1 RNSKKAMIRFL
12 LKSVFWLSLAFIVM
26 PHFFPADEQSKP
38 QEKPVTA
45 DTRREPD
52 SIDQL
57 LANGKTAVEL
67 GKLCIDN
74 PSFCQNGTS
83 LVSSAGSGLLEGSRA
98 ALEYLSDRFGT
109 KPQPPAKAE
118 PAASPDVQGATGI
131 PIPTPREE
139 ALRAL
144 YRRST
149 GALGR

>member
-1 RNSKKAMIRFL
+1 MIRFL
-12 LKSVFWLSLAFIVM
+12 IKSAFWLTLAFLVM
-26 PHFFPADEQSKP
+26 PRIFPPADKQNTPP
-38 QEKPVTA
+38 QEKPAMTG
-45 DTRREPD
+45 TRREPD

-83 LVSSAGSGLLEGSRA
+83 LVSSAGSGLLEGSRV

-118 PAASPDVQGATGI
+118 PAASPPAVQGATGI

-144 YRRST
+144 DRRST
-149 GALGR
+149 GAIRR

>member
-1 RNSKKAMIRFL
+1 MIRFL
-12 LKSVFWLSLAFIVM
+12 IKSAFWLTLAFLVM
-26 PHFFPADEQSKP
+26 PRIFPADEQNTT
-38 QEKPVTA
+38 QEKPAMTG
-45 DTRREPD
+45 TGREPV

-74 PSFCQNGTS
+74 PSFCQSGTS
-83 LVSSAGSGLLEGSRA
+83 LVSSTGSGFLEGSRV
-98 ALEYLSDRFGT
+98 ALEYLSDRFGA

-118 PAASPDVQGATGI
+118 PAASPAVQAATGI

-144 YRRST
+144 DRRST
-149 GALGR
+149 GAIGR

>member
-1 RNSKKAMIRFL
+1 MIRFL

-26 PHFFPADEQSKP
+26 PHIFPADEQNKP
-38 QEKPVTA
+38 QEKPAAETK
-45 DTRREPD
+45 REPD

-109 KPQPPAKAE
+109 KPQPPAKVE
-118 PAASPDVQGATGI
+118 PAATAPVQAAIGI
-131 PIPTPREE
+131 PIPTSREE

-144 YRRST
+144 DRRPT
-149 GALGR
+149 GSIQR

>member
-1 RNSKKAMIRFL
+1 MIRFL
-12 LKSVFWLSLAFIVM
+12 IKSAFWLTLAFLVM
-26 PHFFPADEQSKP
+26 PRIFPADKQNTP
-38 QEKPVTA
+38 QEKPAMTG
-45 DTRREPD
+45 TRREPD

-67 GKLCIDN
+67 GKLC
-74 PSFCQNGTS
+74 QNGTS
-83 LVSSAGSGLLEGSRA
+83 LVSSAGSGLLEGSRV

-118 PAASPDVQGATGI
+118 PAASPAVQGATGI

-144 YRRST
+144 DRRST
-149 GALGR
+149 GAIRR

>member
-1 RNSKKAMIRFL
+1 MIRFL

-26 PHFFPADEQSKP
+26 PRFFAADEQNKP
-38 QEKPVTA
+38 QEKPAIAETK
-45 DTRREPD
+45 REPD

-109 KPQPPAKAE
+109 KPPSPAKAE
-118 PAASPDVQGATGI
+118 PAAAEPVQAATGI
-131 PIPTPREE
+131 PIPTSREE

-144 YRRST
+144 DRHST
-149 GALGR
+149 GAITR

>member
-1 RNSKKAMIRFL
+1 MIRFL
-12 LKSVFWLSLAFIVM
+12 IKSAFWLTLAFLVM
-26 PHFFPADEQSKP
+26 PRIFPADEQNTP
-38 QEKPVTA
+38 QEKPAMTG
-45 DTRREPD
+45 TRREPD

-83 LVSSAGSGLLEGSRA
+83 LVSSAGSGLLEGSRV

-118 PAASPDVQGATGI
+118 PAASPAVQGATGI

-144 YRRST
+144 DRRST
-149 GALGR
+149 GAIGR

>member
-1 RNSKKAMIRFL
+1 MIRFL

-26 PHFFPADEQSKP
+26 PRFFPADEQSKP
-38 QEKPVTA
+38 QEKPAIAETK
-45 DTRREPD
+45 REPD

-109 KPQPPAKAE
+109 KPQPPASVE
-118 PAASPDVQGATGI
+118 PVATAPMQAAIGI
-131 PIPTPREE
+131 PIPTSREE

-144 YRRST
+144 DRRPT
-149 GALGR
+149 GSIQR

>member
-1 RNSKKAMIRFL
+1 M
-12 LKSVFWLSLAFIVM
+12 
-26 PHFFPADEQSKP
+26 
-38 QEKPVTA
+38 TG
-45 DTRREPD
+45 TRREPD

-83 LVSSAGSGLLEGSRA
+83 LVSSAGSGLLEGSRV

-118 PAASPDVQGATGI
+118 PAASPAVQGQPAFPSRHRGKKPFAHWI
-131 PIPTPREE
+131 AARPAR
-139 ALRAL
+139 LGVRAGFFRL
-144 YRRST
+144 KRHHGSSFYWSMILSENRFPLFGFMLQAFVR
-149 GALGR
+149 A

>member
-1 RNSKKAMIRFL
+1 MIRFL
-12 LKSVFWLSLAFIVM
+12 IKSAFWLTLAFIVM
-26 PHFFPADEQSKP
+26 PRFFPADEQTKP
-38 QEKPVTA
+38 QEKPAIAGTNQ
-45 DTRREPD
+45 EPD
-52 SIDQL
+52 SIGQL

-83 LVSSAGSGLLEGSRA
+83 LVSSAGSGLLEGSRV

-118 PAASPDVQGATGI
+118 PAAVQPVQAATGI
-131 PIPTPREE
+131 PIPTSREE

-144 YRRST
+144 DRRPT
-149 GALGR
+149 GAIGR

>member
-1 RNSKKAMIRFL
+1 MIRFL

-26 PHFFPADEQSKP
+26 PRFFPADEQSKP
-38 QEKPVTA
+38 QEKPAIAETK
-45 DTRREPD
+45 REPD

-67 GKLCIDN
+67 GKLCIEN

-109 KPQPPAKAE
+109 KPQPPASAE
-118 PAASPDVQGATGI
+118 LVATAPMQTAIGI
-131 PIPTPREE
+131 PIPTSRDE

-144 YRRST
+144 DRRPT
-149 GALGR
+149 GSIQR

>member
-1 RNSKKAMIRFL
+1 MIRFL

-26 PHFFPADEQSKP
+26 PRIFPADEQSKP
-38 QEKPVTA
+38 QEKPAIAETK
-45 DTRREPD
+45 REPD

-109 KPQPPAKAE
+109 KPQPPAKVEPAAAE
-118 PAASPDVQGATGI
+118 PAQTGTGI
-131 PIPTPREE
+131 PIPTSRKE

-144 YRRST
+144 DRRPT
-149 GALGR
+149 GSISR

>member
-1 RNSKKAMIRFL
+1 MIRFL

-26 PHFFPADEQSKP
+26 PRFFPADEQSKP
-38 QEKPVTA
+38 QEKPAIAETK
-45 DTRREPD
+45 REPD

-67 GKLCIDN
+67 GKLCIEN

-109 KPQPPAKAE
+109 KPQP
-118 PAASPDVQGATGI
+118 AATAPVQAAIGI
-131 PIPTPREE
+131 PIPTSRDE

-144 YRRST
+144 DRRPT
-149 GALGR
+149 GSIQR